1 MNKLDKTSK
10 KTVVLGASSKIDT
23 YSNRAVK
30 QLIAHGHQVIPIG
43 FENEKINGLQI
54 ETALLPIE
62 NVNTIS
68 LYLNPKRQE
77 AYYDYILSLNPKR
90 IIFNPGTENKD
101 LEQLAK
107 KQNIETIEACTLVM
121 LSVGNY

>member
-10 KTVVLGASSKIDT
+10 KTVVLGASSKIDR
-23 YSNRAVK
+23 YSNRAVN
-30 QLIAHGHQVIPIG
+30 QLMANGHQVIPIG

-54 ETALLPIE
+54 ETAFLPIE

-90 IIFNPGTENKD
+90 IIFNPGTENRD

-107 KQNIETIEACTLVM
+107 KLNIETIEACTLVM

>member
-10 KTVVLGASSKIDT
+10 KTVVLGASSKIDR

-30 QLIAHGHQVIPIG
+30 QLMANGHLVIPIG

-62 NVNTIS
+62 NVNAIS

-90 IIFNPGTENKD
+90 IIFNPGTENRD

-107 KQNIETIEACTLVM
+107 KLNIETIEACTLVM

>member
-10 KTVVLGASSKIDT
+10 KTVVLGASSKIDR

-30 QLIAHGHQVIPIG
+30 QLMANGHQVIPIG

-90 IIFNPGTENKD
+90 IIFNPGTENRD

-107 KQNIETIEACTLVM
+107 KLNIETIEACTLVM

>member
-10 KTVVLGASSKIDT
+10 KTVVLGASSKIDR

-43 FENEKINGLQI
+43 FENKKINGLQI

>member
-10 KTVVLGASSKIDT
+10 KTVVLGASSKIDR

-107 KQNIETIEACTLVM
+107 KLNIETIEACTLVM

>member
-10 KTVVLGASSKIDT
+10 KTVVLGASAKTDR
-23 YSNRAVK
+23 YSNRAVN

>member
-10 KTVVLGASSKIDT
+10 KTVVLGASSKIDR

-30 QLIAHGHQVIPIG
+30 QLMANGHQVIPIG

>member
-10 KTVVLGASSKIDT
+10 KTVVLGASSKIDR

-90 IIFNPGTENKD
+90 IIFNPGTENRD

-107 KQNIETIEACTLVM
+107 KLNIETIEACTLVM

>member
-10 KTVVLGASSKIDT
+10 KTVVLGASSKIDR

-30 QLIAHGHQVIPIG
+30 QLMANGHLVIPIG

-90 IIFNPGTENKD
+90 IIFNQGTENKD

>member
-10 KTVVLGASSKIDT
+10 KTVVLGASAKTDR
-23 YSNRAVK
+23 YSNRAVN
-30 QLIAHGHQVIPIG
+30 QLMANGHQVIPIG

-54 ETALLPIE
+54 ETAFLPIE

>member
-10 KTVVLGASSKIDT
+10 KTVVLGASSKIDR

-30 QLIAHGHQVIPIG
+30 QLMANGHQVIPIG

-90 IIFNPGTENKD
+90 IISIQ
-101 LEQLAK
+101 EQKIGIWNNWLK
-107 KQNIETIEACTLVM
+107 N
-121 LSVGNY
+121 

>member
-10 KTVVLGASSKIDT
+10 KTVVLGASSKIDR
-23 YSNRAVK
+23 YSNRAVN
-30 QLIAHGHQVIPIG
+30 QLMANGHQVIPIG

>member
-1 MNKLDKTSK
+1 MKRLMDCKLK
-10 KTVVLGASSKIDT
+10 
-23 YSNRAVK
+23 
-30 QLIAHGHQVIPIG
+30 
-43 FENEKINGLQI
+43 
-54 ETALLPIE
+54 
-62 NVNTIS
+62 
-68 LYLNPKRQE
+68 QE

>member
-10 KTVVLGASSKIDT
+10 KTVVLGASSKIDR

-30 QLIAHGHQVIPIG
+30 QLMANGHLVIPIG

-90 IIFNPGTENKD
+90 IIFNPGTENRD

-107 KQNIETIEACTLVM
+107 KLNIETIEACTLVM

>member
-10 KTVVLGASSKIDT
+10 KTVVLGASSKIDR

-30 QLIAHGHQVIPIG
+30 QLMANGHLVIPIG

>member
-10 KTVVLGASSKIDT
+10 KTVVLGASSKIDR

-30 QLIAHGHQVIPIG
+30 QLMANGHLVIPIG

-90 IIFNPGTENKD
+90 IIFNPGTENRD